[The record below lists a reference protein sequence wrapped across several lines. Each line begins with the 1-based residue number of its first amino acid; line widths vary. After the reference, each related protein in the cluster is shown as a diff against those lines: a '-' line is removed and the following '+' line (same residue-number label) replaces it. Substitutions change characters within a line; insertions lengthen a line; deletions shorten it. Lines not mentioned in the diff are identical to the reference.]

1 MIDGTRAENGIPR
14 AVVIAGPT
22 ASGKT
27 ALACRLGPL
36 LGAEVISAD
45 SQQCYRGLDAGT
57 AKPDAAERALVPHHL
72 LDVADPEEQLDAAG
86 FCRLAEDAL
95 ADLRARGKR
104 ALIVGGTGLWIRALA
119 RGLLDAPGADPAF
132 RAAFRVRVETEGL
145 PPLYAQLQRTDPD
158 AAAAILPGDRV
169 RIERALEVFASTGER
184 LSVLQKAHRF
194 AARRLEVRVV
204 LLAPPRAL
212 LFERIEARTRAMFT
226 PEPGAG
232 PQSAP
237 LLRETL
243 ALQGRIARIPAAAK
257 ALRIMGYGEAAA
269 ALAQGCTPESLEAAR
284 KACAT
289 RTRHYAKRQETW
301 FRKDAQALDA
311 LGSPL
316 VLGPLALEA
325 GLPAQQALETLQE
338 SLAAWYQS
346 A

>member
-1 MIDGTRAENGIPR
+1 
-14 AVVIAGPT
+14 VVIAGPT

-27 ALACRLGPL
+27 ALACILGPL

-57 AKPDAAERALVPHHL
+57 AKPDARERALVPHHL

-86 FCRLAEDAL
+86 FCRLAGEAL
-95 ADLRARGKR
+95 ADLASRGKR
-104 ALIVGGTGLWIRALA
+104 ALVVGGTGLWIRALA
-119 RGLLDAPGADPAF
+119 RGLVDAPGADPAF
-132 RAAFRVRVETEGL
+132 RARFRERALREGL
-145 PPLYAQLQRTDPD
+145 PVLYAELQRADPE

-194 AARRLEVRVV
+194 SAPKLEVRVV

-212 LFERIEARTRAMFT
+212 LFERIEARTRALFT
-226 PEPGAG
+226 PAPGG
-232 PQSAP
+232 DPRSAP
-237 LLRETL
+237 LLREAL
-243 ALQGRIARIPAAAK
+243 ALQARIARVPAADK
-257 ALRIMGYGEAAA
+257 ALRIMGYGEAAG
-269 ALAQGCTPESLEAAR
+269 ALAQGCTPESLEAAQ

-301 FRKDAQALDA
+301 FRKDAQALDS
-311 LGSPL
+311 LGAPL
-316 VLGPLALEA
+316 VLGDPGPLALEGGSKGA
-325 GLPAQQALETLQE
+325 PALESLRET
-338 SLAAWYQS
+338 LAAWYQS

>member
-1 MIDGTRAENGIPR
+1 MTGGPR

-27 ALACRLGPL
+27 ALACVLGPL

-45 SQQCYRGLDAGT
+45 SQQCYRGLDVGT
-57 AKPDAAERALVPHHL
+57 AKPSAEERAQVPHHL

-86 FCRLAEDAL
+86 FSRLAEQAL
-95 ADLRARGKR
+95 GDLRARGRR
-104 ALIVGGTGLWIRALA
+104 ALIVGGTGLWLRALV

-132 RAAFRVRVETEGL
+132 RAAFRERVEKEGL
-145 PPLYAQLQRTDPD
+145 PALYAELRATDPD

-194 AARRLEVRVV
+194 SAQKLEVRVV

-212 LFERIEARTRAMFT
+212 LFARIEARTRAMFA
-226 PEPGAG
+226 PAPGSA

-237 LLRETL
+237 LLKETL
-243 ALQGRIARIPAAAK
+243 DLQERIARIPPAAK
-257 ALRIMGYGEAAA
+257 ALRIMGYGEAAE
-269 ALAQGCTPESLEAAR
+269 ALALGCTQEALLAAR

-289 RTRHYAKRQETW
+289 RTRHYAKRQEAW
-301 FRKDAQALDA
+301 FRKDAPALDA
-311 LGSPL
+311 LSSPL
-316 VLGPLALEA
+316 VLGAEGPLALEA
-325 GLPAQQALETLQE
+325 GLPTPRALETLRDT
-338 SLAAWYQS
+338 LTAWYES